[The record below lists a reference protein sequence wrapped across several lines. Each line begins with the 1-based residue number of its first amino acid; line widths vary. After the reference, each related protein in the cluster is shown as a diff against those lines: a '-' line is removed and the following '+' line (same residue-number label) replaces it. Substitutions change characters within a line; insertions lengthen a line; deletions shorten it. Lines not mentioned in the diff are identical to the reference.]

1 MTREISQGRKA
12 TYYVGAIIMIIGG
25 LMFFSTFV
33 TFAMHFGDFD
43 NFEDNA
49 KSSMFRAFGGIGLLI
64 LGGIV
69 MGVGRAGLAGSGA
82 VLDPKQARED
92 LEPYSRMAGG
102 MFKDALDE
110 SGISLGS
117 AGRSQPDSSAE
128 RVVERVVMIK
138 CPACATLNEEDSKF
152 CQECGGKL

>member
-1 MTREISQGRKA
+1 MTREISPGRKA
-12 TYYVGAIIMIIGG
+12 TYYVGVIIMIIGA

-33 TFAMHFGDFD
+33 TFAIHFGDFD

-64 LGGIV
+64 LGGII

-102 MFKDALDE
+102 MIKDALDE

-117 AGRSQPDSSAE
+117 AGRPGPE
-128 RVVERVVMIK
+128 KIIEKVIMLK

-152 CQECGGKL
+152 CQECGDLL